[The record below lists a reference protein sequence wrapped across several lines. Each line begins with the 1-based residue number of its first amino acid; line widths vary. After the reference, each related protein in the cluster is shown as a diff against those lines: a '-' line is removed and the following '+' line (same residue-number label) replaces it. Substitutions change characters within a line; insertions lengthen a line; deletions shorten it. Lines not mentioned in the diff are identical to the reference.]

1 MSGNDEAHGTKDP
14 SERAA
19 DPRRDDP
26 GGVGEPAQS
35 DGEGEVRRT
44 AYSSPLSWRRLI
56 ILNLLV
62 WVVLAAAVG
71 FWQSWT
77 GRPEALHL
85 IGILV
90 AGGFFLATLIV
101 HFTPQIARP
110 FDESSRAR
118 GTDTGDEPG
127 ADD

>member
-1 MSGNDEAHGTKDP
+1 MGGNGEAHETKDP
-14 SERAA
+14 GEHAA
-19 DPRRDDP
+19 GLPRVDP
-26 GGVGEPAQS
+26 GGVGERVQS
-35 DGEGEVRRT
+35 AGEGEVCRT
-44 AYSSPLSWRRLI
+44 AHSSPLSGKRLI
-56 ILNLLV
+56 VLNLSV

-101 HFTPQIARP
+101 HFTAQEPRP
-110 FDESSRAR
+110 FEEGSPSRPK
-118 GTDTGDEPG
+118 E
-127 ADD
+127 